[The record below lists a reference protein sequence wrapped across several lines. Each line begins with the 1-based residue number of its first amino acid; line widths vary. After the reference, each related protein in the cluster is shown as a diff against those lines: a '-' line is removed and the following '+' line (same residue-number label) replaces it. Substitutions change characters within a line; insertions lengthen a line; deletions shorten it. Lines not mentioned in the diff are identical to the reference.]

1 MMLHRRSFMQA
12 ACMAAFVLS
21 AFSCSQEEFE
31 TNARR
36 GNITVTA
43 SFEGAGGA
51 DTRTTVNDLYQVVWQ
66 ETDALALFDTEGT
79 KIKLDYVSGAG
90 GTTATFSNAGES
102 DKTQSFSIYPYQEGM
117 SAGSNTLS
125 MTLPAALTDYA
136 GSSNGPMYAKVT
148 DPNNVNALSF
158 KHMAA
163 LIKLTVNK
171 IPADATTFKITASNN
186 IAGPCTADLTVAE
199 PVLKVTDGQQAVKE
213 VTATFAAS
221 STTTSRSFYIPLP
234 VGRYQFII
242 AQLTN
247 GSDKVYFTKTLN
259 DKTLNRRDLLEVPAL
274 DCITVEAATP
284 DALTQALA
292 SADNLPQSAPEK
304 QTVTDI
310 AIIGN
315 FSNADNSNAIQIPVV
330 EKSDINLAFNT
341 VPATTSGALQ
351 LTDKFKESQTTP
363 AATSTNKVSIAIPE
377 VTQSD
382 NAPSLSIDMPRTTV
396 TLAAV
401 GEKTT
406 YNEVT
411 ATTALKTL
419 VINAG
424 VTVKKLTIKGGNVV
438 IYGTV
443 EELVREGETTV
454 EVTSLGAA
462 DIKNVSTPGNFTF
475 KSTWDGISKV
485 EPTNGNIFTAAQ
497 LAYYQ
502 SKTAPNDKNAKS
514 LPATMTIETTTLYAD
529 IDLAKKPWL
538 GMVINGKTF
547 DGQNHTVSN
556 LEMSQYILNQQETK
570 YTPQA
575 CIGFFAAV
583 YGAATIKNIVL
594 ENVTIRP
601 DASVSPKWVGAL
613 VGYSMGI
620 GTNYENCI
628 AKAVDIFTHG
638 RASYRVGGLI
648 GYIEK
653 DGNGTADDVATAV
666 LKGCKVEGATI
677 AASFS
682 YGGLVGSIYD
692 SATFEDCST
701 SNITLQ
707 LNGECDTYGYVSN
720 FIGDI
725 ANEGTKKRM
734 ITIKNCT
741 TDAIVNES
749 ALNISMGG
757 CKWCGIVEPE
767 SVPNFTIKVTENN
780 GTEKT
785 LVAGTDF
792 NVIRNIPWDG
802 KSAFE
807 PKCVDNTYNITA
819 PTELAWVARQVEAKN
834 TFEGKTIK
842 LCADLDLN
850 NKTWKPIGDNVE
862 HKMIN
867 VPKGTHHETEYV
879 KTVKYF
885 KGTFDGDNKT
895 IKNLTVNHKYPG
907 AGLFGNVQDAVI
919 KNFSVT
925 DATIN
930 GSSKWTAVVVGFSN
944 GSLTMENVKVSNAE
958 INMGSDTDG
967 AVKLAGLV
975 SYMNGTGKDIVL
987 KGCSVTDFVIN
998 GAHYNAAGLAG
1009 YILGAKSFLIENC
1022 QTKNISIIRSV
1033 DAVNDGKPNYNS
1045 AFLGCFSNTTDKT
1058 ATSAVFKNNTVSG
1071 TYTYNGTA
1079 VGLSSF
1085 SISDAGNAADSNYNG
1100 FVCAPWFGDCDGTA
1114 TKITI
1119 DGGVYAYSNG
1129 KYTLSQQ

>member
-1 MMLHRRSFMQA
+1 MLRFRKLMQA
-12 ACMAAFVLS
+12 ACMAAAVC
-21 AFSCSQEEFE
+21 AAISCSQEEFE
-31 TNARR
+31 TTVRK
-36 GNITVTA
+36 GNFTVTA
-43 SFEGAGGA
+43 GFEGAGGTN
-51 DTRTTVNDLYQVVWQ
+51 TRTTVTENYQVFWE
-66 ETDALALFDTEGT
+66 ETDELALFDTEGSKT
-79 KIKLDYVSGAG
+79 ELTYAGSGAG
-90 GTTATFSNAGES
+90 TTQATFTGSIASG
-102 DKTQSFSIYPYQEGM
+102 KTASFSVYPNGEMSVSEGV
-117 SAGSNTLS
+117 LS
-125 MTLPAALTDYA
+125 MTLPATLTDYK
-136 GSSNGPMYAKVT
+136 GSSNGPMIAKVT
-148 DPNNVNALSF
+148 TSDNSTSLSF
-158 KHMAA
+158 RHMAA

-171 IPADATTFKITASNN
+171 IPADATTFKIIASKA
-186 IAGPCTADLTVAE
+186 IAGPCTANIADEFPELVVNDQSQDAKKEITV
-199 PVLKVTDGQQAVKE
+199 TFSSGQ
-213 VTATFAAS
+213 
-221 STTTSRSFYIPLP
+221 STRGFFIPLP
-234 VGRYQFII
+234 TGVYQFIT

-247 GSDKVYFTKTLN
+247 SSGKVYFTKTMNNIMLKRKSIL
-259 DKTLNRRDLLEVPAL
+259 DVPPL
-274 DCITVEAATP
+274 DCITVEATTP

-292 SADNLPQSAPEK
+292 NENNLPQTAPEK

-310 AIIGN
+310 AITGN
-315 FSNADNSNAIQIPVV
+315 FTNADNAAPIEIPVV
-330 EKSDINLAFNT
+330 EKSDINLAFIS
-341 VPATTSGALQ
+341 VPTTTNGALQ
-351 LTDKFKESQTTP
+351 LTDNKKGSQTTP

-377 VTQSD
+377 VPAEGS
-382 NAPSLSIDMPRTTV
+382 APSLSIDMPRTTV

-411 ATTALKTL
+411 AITAQQTL

-424 VTVKKLTIKGGNVV
+424 VTVKKLTIKGGNVE

-443 EELVREGETTV
+443 EELVRDGEATV

-502 SKTAPNDKNAKS
+502 SQTAPNDNNAKS
-514 LPATMTIETTTLYAD
+514 LPVTMTNETTTLYAD
-529 IDLAKKPWL
+529 INLDKKPWL

-556 LEMSQYILNQQETK
+556 LDMSQYILNQQETR

-594 ENVTIRP
+594 ENVSIRP

-613 VGYSMGI
+613 AGYSVGI
-620 GTNYENCI
+620 GTNYDNCI
-628 AKAVDIFTHG
+628 AKAVDIFTYG
-638 RASYRVGGLI
+638 RSSCRVGGLI

-653 DGNGTADDVATAV
+653 DGDGTADNVPTAT

-677 AASFS
+677 AASYS

-692 SATFEDCST
+692 SATFEECST
-701 SNITLQ
+701 SNIALK

-725 ANEGTKKRM
+725 ANDGTKKRT
-734 ITIKNCT
+734 IIIKNCT
-741 TDAIVNES
+741 TDAIDNES
-749 ALNISMGG
+749 ALNIPMGG
-757 CKWCGIVEPE
+757 CKWCGIVEPV

-792 NVIRNIPWDG
+792 NIIRNIPWDG

-819 PTELAWVARQVEAKN
+819 PTELAWVARQVEADN

-850 NKTWKPIGDNVE
+850 NKTWKPIGDNEE
-862 HKMIN
+862 HKTIN
-867 VPKGTHHETEYV
+867 MDKQEANYIT
-879 KTVKYF
+879 TVKYF

-907 AGLFGNVQDAVI
+907 AGLFGNVQNAVI

-925 DATIN
+925 GATIN

-944 GSLTMENVKVSNAE
+944 GSLTVENVHVSNAK

-975 SYMNGTGKDIVL
+975 SYMNGAGKDIVL
-987 KGCSVTDFVIN
+987 KGCFVTDLAIN

-1009 YILGAKSFLIENC
+1009 YILGAKSFLIESC
-1022 QTKNISIIRSV
+1022 QTKNISIIRSA
-1033 DAVNDGKPNYNS
+1033 DAANVGKPNYSS
-1045 AFLGCFSNTTDKT
+1045 AFLGCFSNTTDK
-1058 ATSAVFKNNTVSG
+1058 AAASAVFKNNTVSG

-1085 SISDAGNAADSNYNG
+1085 TISDAGNAADSNYNG

-1119 DGGVYAYSNG
+1119 DEKVYAYSATDG
-1129 KYTLSQQ
+1129 KYIESQQ